1 METVH
6 CRSKNWSW
14 RSTTDEYG
22 LTIRNGHVRRTTCNA
37 NGDVPFISTSNGN
50 AGNAVTNDAITAH
63 DDAAANDVITNDAAA
78 NDAITA
84 HDATANDAVAAY
96 DAVATNDAV
105 AAYDATIAHDAVTN
119 VAANDAATNATTAST
134 SRIGGLS
141 PSKSSTTE
149 YVWLVESTLWWL

>member
-1 METVH
+1 MG
-6 CRSKNWSW
+6 WSW

-63 DDAAANDVITNDAAA
+63 DDATANDVITNDAAA

-84 HDATANDAVAAY
+84 HDATAND
-96 DAVATNDAV
+96 
-105 AAYDATIAHDAVTN
+105 
-119 VAANDAATNATTAST
+119 AANDAATNATTAST

-149 YVWLVESTLWWL
+149 YV